1 MMAGKGYGRAG
12 GGAMMAKKLQ
22 FRCIDG
28 EKEGGGVEEKVK
40 EKRKHGNPLKRNT
53 KNAK

>member
-28 EKEGGGVEEKVK
+28 EKEGGGGGRESEREKK
-40 EKRKHGNPLKRNT
+40 TRKSIKT
-53 KNAK
+53 KHKKC